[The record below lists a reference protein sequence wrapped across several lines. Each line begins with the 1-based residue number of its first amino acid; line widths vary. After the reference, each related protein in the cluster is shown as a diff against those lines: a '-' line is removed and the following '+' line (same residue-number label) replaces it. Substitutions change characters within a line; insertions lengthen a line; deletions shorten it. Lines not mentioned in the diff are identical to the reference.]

1 MIPSPTHK
9 KSSAGENAG
18 ACFWIYVV
26 TSVSFLDSRDPR
38 LQLCRNF
45 KTYNGQKCPDNSNE
59 SIKGQCLADNAIG
72 IHVTYSWPDEP
83 NTTKINR
90 EQMSPGDPISREMDR
105 LEMIQESVHCSLKW
119 THNRSMTQNIS
130 WKKNSAS
137 SSFWTPWLLERY

>member
-1 MIPSPTHK
+1 MLIPSPLIK
-9 KSSAGENAG
+9 KVQLEKLQELAFE
-18 ACFWIYVV
+18 FVYVL
-26 TSVSFLDSRDPR
+26 TSVSLDNRDPR
-38 LQLCRNF
+38 LQLCQNF

-83 NTTKINR
+83 NTTRINR
-90 EQMSPGDPISREMDR
+90 EQMNPGDPISREMDR
-105 LEMIQESVHCSLKW
+105 LEMIQESVHCSLKG

-137 SSFWTPWLLERY
+137 SSF